1 MSGPVTA
8 GKALLIYAERN
19 TLQKAVRMVV
29 MVEEEVI
36 LFLFQIKIYG
46 LYFILNFKN
55 ILKLKMGVTVEN
67 QEAQAQMVKIKL
79 LEFQLVPL

>member
-1 MSGPVTA
+1 
-8 GKALLIYAERN
+8 
-19 TLQKAVRMVV
+19 

>member
-1 MSGPVTA
+1 
-8 GKALLIYAERN
+8 
-19 TLQKAVRMVV
+19 MVV

-55 ILKLKMGVTVEN
+55 ILKLKMGVMVEN